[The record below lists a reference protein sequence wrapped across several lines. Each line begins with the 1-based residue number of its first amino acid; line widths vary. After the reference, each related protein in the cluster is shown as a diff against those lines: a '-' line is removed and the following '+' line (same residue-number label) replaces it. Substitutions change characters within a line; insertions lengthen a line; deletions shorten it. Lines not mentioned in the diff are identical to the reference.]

1 MRIKRRPLL
10 GNGNSRNVPANS
22 RTYCY
27 GCSISE
33 RSISEFW
40 IPVGAAPLRCGV
52 EQVPQHVEVGR
63 TARIL
68 AGIGHHAAHLAGPE
82 VADGAV
88 AAGEHAVAGY
98 IGIIAAD
105 IVARVVAG
113 GIAEYLVPRPAAR
126 LLRRDQPFDRRA
138 RDEHQR
144 DTLL

>member
-40 IPVGAAPLRCGV
+40 IPVDAASLRCGV
-52 EQVPQHVEVGR
+52 EQVPEHVEVGR

-68 AGIGHHAAHLAGPE
+68 AGIGHRTAHLAGPE

-88 AAGEHAVAGY
+88 AAGGNAVARDN
-98 IGIIAAD
+98 GIIAAGT
-105 IVARVVAG
+105 IARVVRRGDAG
-113 GIAEYLVPRPAAR
+113 KPFPRS
-126 LLRRDQPFDRRA
+126 
-138 RDEHQR
+138 
-144 DTLL
+144 